1 MCSPPTGL
9 LHHNLADSHQFGQQ
23 RLKIFQLEHIGA
35 LIRKA
40 VQASLDAN
48 YVTEDI
54 DKNNAHKVCN
64 FLYELAQEFS
74 RFYENCPVA
83 GDAREAER
91 AQIIRAY
98 LNVMEH
104 GLNILGIQIPEE
116 M

>member
-1 MCSPPTGL
+1 MRTRIATISKIGDKKAE
-9 LHHNLADSHQFGQQ
+9 LAGELNAFERALSK
-23 RLKIFQLEHIGA
+23 KI
-35 LIRKA
+35 
-40 VQASLDAN
+40 VQYKDVLNEA
-48 YVTEDI
+48 VTEM
-54 DKNNAHKVCN
+54 APHKVCN

-98 LNVMEH
+98 LSVMEH